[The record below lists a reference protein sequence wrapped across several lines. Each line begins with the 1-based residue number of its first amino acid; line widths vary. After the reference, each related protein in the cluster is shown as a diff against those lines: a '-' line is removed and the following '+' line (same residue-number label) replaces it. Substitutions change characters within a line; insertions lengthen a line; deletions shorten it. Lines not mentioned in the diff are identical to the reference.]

1 MSQCAELTPAQRA
14 YGIKRRKEIWE
25 IRNPGNQVAQLVP
38 PEIGYKNPPSQ
49 EKGFAADTA
58 EATGQSKQDINRHVS
73 RAEARRNLVRDQAA
87 ELGIRVELLP
97 SGVYHLR
104 GDGVNMRVRDL
115 ADVLRADLVP
125 GRW

>member
-1 MSQCAELTPAQRA
+1 MSQRVE
-14 YGIKRRKEIWE
+14 
-25 IRNPGNQVAQLVP
+25 QL
-38 PEIGYKNPPSQ
+38 
-49 EKGFAADTA
+49 
-58 EATGQSKQDINRHVS
+58 
-73 RAEARRNLVRDQAA
+73 EARRNLVRDQAV

>member
-14 YGIKRRKEIWE
+14 YAIKRRKEIWE
-25 IRNPGNQVAQLVP
+25 IRSGESGTTCSTLPKTGRGNTQ
-38 PEIGYKNPPSQ
+38 
-49 EKGFAADTA
+49 FAADTA

>member
-14 YGIKRRKEIWE
+14 YAIKRRKEIWE
-25 IRNPGNQVAQLVP
+25 MRQAGK
-38 PEIGYKNPPSQ
+38 E
-49 EKGFAADTA
+49 
-58 EATGQSKQDINRHVS
+58 TGQSSASLGGRGNVEFAAETAASIGHSKSSINRHVS

>member
-1 MSQCAELTPAQRA
+1 MSQCAE
-14 YGIKRRKEIWE
+14 
-25 IRNPGNQVAQLVP
+25 QL
-38 PEIGYKNPPSQ
+38 
-49 EKGFAADTA
+49 
-58 EATGQSKQDINRHVS
+58 
-73 RAEARRNLVRDQAA
+73 EARRNLVRDQAA